1 MEKNREDSVRALMG
15 EMFNIQL
22 KSNRFMKLLTHD
34 QDISENLVLLLLKLK
49 LFGFLTITEIS
60 DEFLL
65 TPGAATNM
73 CDKLEQL
80 NFIER
85 IRLKEDRRVVRV
97 ILTKKGEKKVDE
109 IFLGFSVEQLETLTR
124 TLSEINHLFKNI
136 EETI

>member
-1 MEKNREDSVRALMG
+1 
-15 EMFNIQL
+15 
-22 KSNRFMKLLTHD
+22 MKLLTHD

-49 LFGFLTITEIS
+49 LFGFLTITQIS

-85 IRLKEDRRVVRV
+85 IRLQEDRRVVRV
-97 ILTKKGEKKVDE
+97 TLTKKGERKVDE
-109 IFLGFSVEQLETLTR
+109 IFLGFSVEQLETITR
-124 TLSEINHLFKNI
+124 SLSEINHLFGNI
-136 EETI
+136 EGTI

>member
-1 MEKNREDSVRALMG
+1 MDKNWEDSSRALME
-15 EMFNIQL
+15 EMFNIQV

-34 QDISENLVLLLLKLK
+34 QDISENLVFLLLKLK

-97 ILTKKGEKKVDE
+97 TLTKKGEKKVDE
-109 IFLGFSVEQLETLTR
+109 IFLRFSVEQLEKITKA
-124 TLSEINHLFKNI
+124 LSEINHLFENI
-136 EETI
+136 EKTV

>member
-109 IFLGFSVEQLETLTR
+109 IFLGFSVEQLETITR

>member
-1 MEKNREDSVRALMG
+1 MDKNREGSVRALME
-15 EMFNIQL
+15 EMFNIQV
-22 KSNRFMKLLTHD
+22 KSTRFMKLLTHD

-49 LFGFLTITEIS
+49 LFGFLTITQIS

-85 IRLKEDRRVVRV
+85 IRLQEDRRVVRV
-97 ILTKKGEKKVDE
+97 TLTKKGERKVDE
-109 IFLGFSVEQLETLTR
+109 IFLGFSVEQLETITR
-124 TLSEINHLFKNI
+124 SLSEINHLFGNI
-136 EETI
+136 EGTI